1 MELDLKLVKA
11 AAMCASKEETRYYLK
26 GVAIQASAKGVFIV
40 ATDGHRLAAF
50 KQLQGYDGES
60 FNIIIPLDIIAK
72 IKLNK
77 KDPFATL
84 KLADGLLN
92 QWSITHD
99 GSTITFSVIDGTFP
113 DWQRIIPSELNGKT
127 AQFNMTYL
135 GDFAKVAKALTG
147 SETSV
152 SIAHN
157 GDGPALLS
165 FGEEVDGLG
174 VLMPLRKTIKA
185 QAPNWV
191 TA

>member
-11 AAMCASKEETRYYLK
+11 AAICASKEETRYYLK

-77 KDPFATL
+77 KDPLATL

-99 GSTITFSVIDGTFP
+99 GSTITFNVVDGTFP

-165 FGEEVDGLG
+165 FGEEIDGLG

>member
-11 AAMCASKEETRYYLK
+11 AAICASKEETRYYLK

-165 FGEEVDGLG
+165 FGDEVDGLG
-174 VLMPLRKTIKA
+174 VLMPFRKSIQVKT
-185 QAPNWV
+185 PNWV

>member
-11 AAMCASKEETRYYLK
+11 AAMCASKEDTRYYLN
-26 GVAIQASAKGVFIV
+26 GVAIQASARGVFIV

-113 DWQRIIPSELNGKT
+113 DWQRIIPKEVDGKT

-147 SETSV
+147 SETHV

-165 FGEEVDGLG
+165 FGEEIDGLG